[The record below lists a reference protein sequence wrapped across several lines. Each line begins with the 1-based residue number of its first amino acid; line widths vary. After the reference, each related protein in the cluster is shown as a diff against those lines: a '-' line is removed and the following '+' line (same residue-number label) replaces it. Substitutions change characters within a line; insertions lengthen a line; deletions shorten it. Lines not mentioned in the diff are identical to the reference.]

1 MRVIPIGPEQFSG
14 FVEKYK
20 IFDMTRQIMK
30 RYLTNWYHDDAE
42 AFAENMRADLPA
54 VLERY
59 HFYNE
64 FVSITNN
71 YNFDPPMETVSCT
84 IRITD
89 EEDGCCS
96 RYTAVFDSQL
106 NAADD
111 YMKG

>member
-1 MRVIPIGPEQFSG
+1 MGVIPIGPEQFSG

-20 IFDMTRQIMK
+20 IFDMTRQLMK

-71 YNFDPPMETVSCT
+71 YNFDRQWRLFPAPSGLPMKKMAAAPGTQQFL
-84 IRITD
+84 
-89 EEDGCCS
+89 
-96 RYTAVFDSQL
+96 TAS
-106 NAADD
+106 
-111 YMKG
+111 